1 MDNGH
6 LVLDI
11 KLLTLNIGNW
21 IFGNE
26 QSILDKLT
34 MNILAWTMVNGQ
46 SNINI
51 GQWTIDNGQQTL
63 NRIDNGQWTSNI

>member
-21 IFGNE
+21 IFGNG
-26 QSILDKLT
+26 QSILDKFK
-34 MNILAWTMVNGQ
+34 MNTFGM
-46 SNINI
+46 
-51 GQWTIDNGQQTL
+51 
-63 NRIDNGQWTSNI
+63 DNGQWANKHQHWTMDN

>member
-51 GQWTIDNGQQTL
+51 GQWTIDNGQ
-63 NRIDNGQWTSNI
+63 